1 MKEITKTI
9 LGILATVTA
18 MFVLFGLY
26 ALAMSM
32 PDILDWLSIYIGKTT
47 TWLLFIFIIG
57 AIIALCVSK
66 SNE

>member
-1 MKEITKTI
+1 MKEITKTL
-9 LGILATVTA
+9 LGILATIVA
-18 MFVLFGLY
+18 VFLLFGLY

-32 PDILDWLSIYIGKTT
+32 PDILEWLSNYIGKTT
-47 TWLLFIFIIG
+47 TWLLFLFVIG